1 MAETSPKKSAPQLA
15 EQSIEELQRR
25 YQKLHTKKIQ
35 TETQRDSAKSRLDEL
50 KQQAREKYGTD
61 DLPELQKRLDEII
74 AENSRKRAKY
84 QSDLDKIEKDLAD
97 VEAKFAEGA
106 DVTANAATARS

>member
-1 MAETSPKKSAPQLA
+1 VAEKSSKPATQPP

-35 TETQRDSAKSRLDEL
+35 AETQRDGAKSRLDDL
-50 KQQAREKYGTD
+50 KQQARDKYGTD
-61 DLPELQKRLDEII
+61 DLAELQKRLDEII

-84 QSDLDKIEKDLAD
+84 QDDLDKIEKDIAD
-97 VEAKFAEGA
+97 VEAKFAESS
-106 DVTANAATARS
+106 NAAASSPTPRR